1 MTSVDW
7 WWLAERQC
15 EEVWNSIVDTSTTWG
30 CRGAILKARLIRN
43 GLDYVALCQS
53 ANRFIL
59 TLHIS
64 WQNLASKNMFVQ
76 TVFKKAQSNTHEWYV
91 SRVPQSAGLS
101 WESWLYLIRISTPLV
116 MTISDYRI
124 VKVHYSHLNWQN
136 VFDSVK
142 NSFVD
147 ISCLSL
153 QLGWND
159 SQILCILLKLI
170 LNVLMD
176 QLNLGL

>member
-1 MTSVDW
+1 MMTNRHRNRCLPTPV
-7 WWLAERQC
+7 
-15 EEVWNSIVDTSTTWG
+15 VFI
-30 CRGAILKARLIRN
+30 LIRE
-43 GLDYVALCQS
+43 LTSWCQHAVWCS
-53 ANRFIL
+53 RMLNTNINVSPNRTHLHHLFIL
-59 TLHIS
+59 VTPSPIHMS
-64 WQNLASKNMFVQ
+64 D
-76 TVFKKAQSNTHEWYV
+76 TV
-91 SRVPQSAGLS
+91 SRVPQSAGFS

-136 VFDSVK
+136 VFYSVK

>member
-101 WESWLYLIRISTPLV
+101 WESWLYLIRISTPPV

-124 VKVHYSHLNWQN
+124 VKVHYSHLNWQI

-147 ISCLSL
+147 ICIMFEFTTRAERLS
-153 QLGWND
+153 D
-159 SQILCILLKLI
+159 T
-170 LNVLMD
+170 MRTF
-176 QLNLGL
+176 

>member
-1 MTSVDW
+1 MN
-7 WWLAERQC
+7 EYC
-15 EEVWNSIVDTSTTWG
+15 STEQPFT
-30 CRGAILKARLIRN
+30 
-43 GLDYVALCQS
+43 
-53 ANRFIL
+53 
-59 TLHIS
+59 S
-64 WQNLASKNMFVQ
+64 WQPLRWIETACRQEWWEIVVCPHQWFLFWFANWPAGVSMQYGVLECWTQTSILAITD
-76 TVFKKAQSNTHEWYV
+76 TVSL
-91 SRVPQSAGLS
+91 VPHSAGLS

-136 VFDSVK
+136 VFYSVK